1 MVRTRALLLLL
12 VGCAAE
18 SKPPPV
24 KDAKVVGVASGLAS
38 GPASGAVPAAA
49 PAGPRTVTG
58 AWFSL
63 VVPAEWEERPSR
75 NDAERGVSEGMWRT
89 PRGVAPVNILVAR
102 PVPFAGDAAGFAA
115 QSLFAFTEAGM
126 GTMAADGE
134 ADLGGVPARRYR
146 GTLAMMGKT
155 REVAYWFFVHDG
167 SGLALQCG
175 GEGPQWF
182 SQCVEIVAS
191 FRVTGAVPPVAV
203 ALPAA
208 TVSLRELPGYTA
220 ELRDDW
226 QMFSTVQH
234 PDAVFQ
240 LRAVAPAA
248 GMFPGAVLRRRPWT
262 GGKLWSADFLAEIT
276 ALGGRELGRN
286 GVIFLAEK
294 ASMLEVELPPQAGG
308 YRALVTGVVRDGM
321 EIRLSCVASPLVMD
335 ALRPDCLRLI
345 ATLAPRA

>member
-12 VGCAAE
+12 VGCSAE
-18 SKPPPV
+18 SRPAPV
-24 KDAKVVGVASGLAS
+24 RDADVSAAVS
-38 GPASGAVPAAA
+38 GPVVAAA
-49 PAGPRTVTG
+49 PEGPRTVTG

-63 VVPAEWEERPSR
+63 AVPAEWEERPPR
-75 NDAERGVSEGMWRT
+75 NEAERGVSEGMWRT

-102 PVPFAGDAAGFAA
+102 PVPFAGDAEGFAA
-115 QSLFAFTEAGM
+115 QSLFVFADAGL

-155 REVAYWFFVHDG
+155 REVAYWFFVRDG

-175 GEGPQWF
+175 GDGPEWF
-182 SQCVEIVAS
+182 SRCVEIVAS
-191 FRVTGAVPPVAV
+191 FRVTGPVPPVAV

-208 TVSLRELPGYTA
+208 TVSLRELPGYAA
-220 ELRDDW
+220 ELREDW

-240 LRAVAPAA
+240 LRAVAPTA

-276 ALGGRELGRN
+276 AQGGRELGRD

-294 ASMLEVELPPQAGG
+294 TSVLEVELPPQAGG

-321 EIRLSCVASPLVMD
+321 EIRLSCLASPLVMD

-345 ATLAPRA
+345 ATLAPRP